1 MIDRIWLVEVR
12 LKDWL
17 ADIPS
22 LPCGRTLMYVEV
34 LAQNEFA
41 ARLHGHDE
49 FVRRL
54 KTDPIV
60 LRRWTELGLS
70 IRDVCTPSAIVIED

>member
-34 LAQNEFA
+34 IAADELA
-41 ARLHGHDE
+41 ARHAGFDE
-49 FVRRL
+49 FERRL

-70 IRDVCTPSAIVIED
+70 IRDVCTPSAIMIED